1 MKIIELK
8 IVGLGHTIQ
17 LSLSP
22 LNTIGD
28 VKAKIESFTGC
39 PAPYQH
45 LLWPRG
51 TGKNAIDDKDNNV
64 DEDATTL
71 EQYGVSNRTRV
82 MILHNKA
89 YSIEGKAYDSLVSIG
104 KKIDKLVV
112 EEAEASAVA
121 TTDTST
127 NLKKDQTQSSS
138 MITVSEKVTRLCCEL
153 DAIDMLGSA
162 YLRSLRRSLLT
173 RVESIDG
180 SSSESPL

>member
-22 LNTIGD
+22 LTTIGD

-39 PAPYQH
+39 PALYQH

-51 TGKNAIDDKDNNV
+51 TGKKAIDDKDNNV

-82 MILHNKA
+82 MILHNKT

-112 EEAEASAVA
+112 EAEASDVA

-127 NLKKDQTQSSS
+127 NLKKDQTRSSS
-138 MITVSEKVTRLCCEL
+138 MITVSEMITRLCCEL

-162 YLRSLRRSLLT
+162 YLRSLRRSLLS

-180 SSSESPL
+180 SSSESSL